1 MREESGPSAGRDGEQ
16 FEGSYAVEEQEEEQA
31 LAQALAG
38 EDGGMAGDEGD
49 FPVEYEEDGDGFDD
63 GSFLHPDADID
74 ADDGMLGH
82 DHSLSHSHSH
92 SHSHGPGGFP
102 AMHGTEEGSGRR
114 PPRAHGSSSSS
125 SAGASSS
132 RVSQGRFAGF
142 QDDDGDYEEED
153 EEEAD
158 RAVGVLYDSD
168 EVRLSV
174 CATNYRR
181 AMARPTR
188 CVN

>member
-49 FPVEYEEDGDGFDD
+49 FPVEDGDGDGYGFDD
-63 GSFLHPDADID
+63 GFLLHPDADID

-82 DHSLSHSHSH
+82 DLSH